1 MQLATEALGRLTT
14 RLTGPAA
21 GWVRVEARVRRVDDT
36 ETDFGN
42 MMENRM
48 NTDDQITN
56 RGLEYWADGSSYDPD
71 LPDLFVAD
79 EGRWEF
85 PCCACLHVEDEIEH
99 CKGCRHYCA

>member
-1 MQLATEALGRLTT
+1 
-14 RLTGPAA
+14 
-21 GWVRVEARVRRVDDT
+21 VDDT

-48 NTDDQITN
+48 NTEDQITN

-79 EGRWEF
+79 EGRWAF
-85 PCCACLHVEDEIEH
+85 PCCACLHVEDKVEH

>member
-1 MQLATEALGRLTT
+1 MRPVDRL
-14 RLTGPAA
+14 
-21 GWVRVEARVRRVDDT
+21 VRRVDDT

-79 EGRWEF
+79 EGRWSF
-85 PCCACLHVEDEIEH
+85 PCCACLHVDDEIEH
-99 CKGCRHYCA
+99 CKGCRHYWF